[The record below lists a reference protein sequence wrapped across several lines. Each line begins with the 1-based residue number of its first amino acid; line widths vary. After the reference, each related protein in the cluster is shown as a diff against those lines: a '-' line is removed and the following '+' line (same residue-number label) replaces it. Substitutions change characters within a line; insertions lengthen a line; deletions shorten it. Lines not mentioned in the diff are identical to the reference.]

1 MSFVENTLPPSTP
14 STKNIKNIK
23 KTSWEHQAALETAR
37 ILMEIK
43 AINFRPEEPYT
54 LTSGWKSPVYIDCR
68 RIISFPRAR
77 SRLMDLASQKIGFH
91 IGYESL
97 DVIAGGETAGIPF
110 AAWIA
115 ERLSLPM
122 VYVRKKPKGF
132 GRNAQIEG
140 DVLTRKRTLLVE
152 DLATDGGSKLHFV
165 NALRHAEAV
174 VNHSFVLF
182 YYDVFPG
189 SNQTLAEASITL
201 HTLCTWHDVLE
212 VCLTSSCFSK
222 DTLTE
227 IHNFLEQP
235 CEWSARHGG
244 IASLEEALA
253 FKKNKDR

>member
-1 MSFVENTLPPSTP
+1 MMSFVENTLPPSTP
-14 STKNIKNIK
+14 FTKNIK
-23 KTSWEHQAALETAR
+23 KTSWDHQAALETAR

-132 GRNAQIEG
+132 GRNAQIEY
-140 DVLTRKRTLLVE
+140 R
-152 DLATDGGSKLHFV
+152 
-165 NALRHAEAV
+165 
-174 VNHSFVLF
+174 
-182 YYDVFPG
+182 
-189 SNQTLAEASITL
+189 
-201 HTLCTWHDVLE
+201 
-212 VCLTSSCFSK
+212 
-222 DTLTE
+222 
-227 IHNFLEQP
+227 
-235 CEWSARHGG
+235 
-244 IASLEEALA
+244 
-253 FKKNKDR
+253 